1 MSGARAARPRETCD
15 KTTAMTAEAQ
25 KYAAVI
31 LALPT
36 ATRAYLAHE
45 LLSSFDEGGDAD
57 EGAEAEWMAVIDS
70 RSEDIESGR
79 VQCRPVADMVQEL
92 RAKLDAQRR

>member
-1 MSGARAARPRETCD
+1 
-15 KTTAMTAEAQ
+15 MTAEA
-25 KYAAVI
+25 KRFAAEI

-45 LLSSFDEGGDAD
+45 LLSSFDDRADAD
-57 EGAEAEWMAVIDS
+57 ADAEAEAEWLAVIDR
-70 RSEDIESGR
+70 RSEEIEAGR
-79 VQCRPVADMVQEL
+79 VQCRPVADVVRDL